1 MLKRPQARGEKGA
14 TMKKICLGLTV
25 IGMMTLFAACT
36 PSVGFI
42 GPSLTVPVELDV
54 TPDQPA
60 QQQTTQQATQPAP
73 TEASSTTATTAPQQP
88 IDASQAQVAAGSA
101 GNIATSI
108 KVLPGNAFPFEDGF
122 ENFSAGQVL
131 AIAAPQNYGI
141 LRLDGKDDPT
151 FAKLEQTF
159 DVKNQ
164 PSKAMQ
170 LNNTEG
176 YEFYETQGYVTLGS
190 AESQNYTASFD
201 FKIDSGV
208 NDTAVAFL
216 LNIGNG
222 GTSYY
227 KVRINT
233 TAGAVTVDKVLG
245 AQAVQVLNR
254 DGLGFNYADGVYHQA
269 IISSEAGT
277 IRVLVDGNTLVEYN
291 DGDANYQKGGL
302 GLGYIGRSGE
312 GSRLFVDNLRVN
324 SL

>member
-1 MLKRPQARGEKGA
+1 
-14 TMKKICLGLTV
+14 MKKVALSLLVSLIV
-25 IGMMTLFAACT
+25 FLFSACT
-36 PSVGFI
+36 PSVGFV
-42 GPSLTVPVELDV
+42 GPSLTVPIELDT
-54 TPDQPA
+54 TPDGPAQQTAPAQQA
-60 QQQTTQQATQPAP
+60 QQQTQQPAATQ
-73 TEASSTTATTAPQQP
+73 ASSAAASNTPATPVN
-88 IDASQAQVAAGSA
+88 ASQAQVEAGSA

-108 KVLPGNAFPFEDGF
+108 KVLPGNTFPFEDGF

-151 FAKLEQTF
+151 FAKIEQTF

-164 PSKAMQ
+164 PSKAVQ

-176 YEFYETQGYVTLGS
+176 YEFYETQGYVTLGG
-190 AESQNYTASFD
+190 AESQNYRASFD

-208 NDTAVAFL
+208 NDTAMAFL

-269 IISSEAGT
+269 TISSEGGT
-277 IRVLVDGNTLVEYN
+277 IRVLIDGNTLVEYN

-312 GSRLFVDNLRVN
+312 GSRLFIDNLRVTN
-324 SL
+324 L

>member
-1 MLKRPQARGEKGA
+1 
-14 TMKKICLGLTV
+14 MKKIALSLVTGL
-25 IGMMTLFAACT
+25 IFFLFSACT

-42 GPSLTVPVELDV
+42 GPSLTVPIELDT
-54 TPDQPA
+54 TPNEPAQPA
-60 QQQTTQQATQPAP
+60 PAP
-73 TEASSTTATTAPQQP
+73 TEASSAGTSQQP
-88 IDASQAQVAAGSA
+88 VNASQTQVAAGSA

-141 LRLDGKDDPT
+141 LRLDGKDDVT
-151 FAKLEQTF
+151 FAKIEQTF

-164 PSKAMQ
+164 PSKAIQ

-176 YEFYETQGYVTLGS
+176 YEFYETQGYITLGS
-190 AESQNYTASFD
+190 ADAQNYSASFD
-201 FKIDSGV
+201 FKIDGGI
-208 NDTAVAFL
+208 NDDSMAFL
-216 LNIGNG
+216 VNIGNG

-227 KVRINT
+227 RVRINT

-254 DGLGFNYADGVYHQA
+254 DSLGFNYVDGVYHQVT
-269 IISSEAGT
+269 ISSGGGT

-302 GLGYIGRSGE
+302 GLGYIGRSAE
-312 GSRLFVDNLRVN
+312 GSRLFIDNLRITA
-324 SL
+324 L

>member
-1 MLKRPQARGEKGA
+1 
-14 TMKKICLGLTV
+14 MKKIVLGLTV
-25 IGMMTLFAACT
+25 TCMMTLFAACT
-36 PSVGFI
+36 PSVGFV
-42 GPSLTVPVELDV
+42 GPSLTVPIELDL
-54 TPDQPA
+54 TPEEQA
-60 QQQTTQQATQPAP
+60 QQQAAQPAPAPAP
-73 TEASSTTATTAPQQP
+73 TEASSAGTAATPVN
-88 IDASQAQVAAGSA
+88 ASQAQVEAGSA
-101 GNIATSI
+101 GNIDTSI

-159 DVKNQ
+159 DAKNQ
-164 PSKAMQ
+164 PSKALQ

-190 AESQNYTASFD
+190 AEAQNYRASFD
-201 FKIDSGV
+201 FKIDSGI
-208 NDTAVAFL
+208 NDTVVAFL
-216 LNIGNG
+216 INIGNG

-245 AQAVQVLNR
+245 AQTVQVLNR

-269 IISSEAGT
+269 VLESQGGT
-277 IRVLVDGNTLVEYN
+277 VRVTVDGNVLVDYN

-312 GSRLFVDNLRVN
+312 GSRLFIDNLRV
-324 SL
+324 SGL